1 MSSVR
6 YGGYSSAAV
15 IMMPYKGDRRSIVIV
30 ATALFLLGFFYG
42 VYRSFVAMEGTRI
55 LDRARHDM
63 SAPQSTPLDE
73 QSRAVNGADAPGNST
88 DLQGAVQGYGAAPLS
103 EAPKGSFEDVYYLGV
118 HNNRVAVF
126 VGPPEDGRVLR
137 VIERRLD
144 TLPPRE
150 VTLLQQGI
158 RVEGES
164 EMLKGLEGYMQ

>member
-1 MSSVR
+1 
-6 YGGYSSAAV
+6 
-15 IMMPYKGDRRSIVIV
+15 
-30 ATALFLLGFFYG
+30 
-42 VYRSFVAMEGTRI
+42 MEGTRI

-164 EMLKGLEGYMQ
+164 EMLKALEGTCNKCLAASNIQCPAVASTSAKATHDTYRQAMRPQPVCGGCGLKGAIIYV